1 MHYFLQT
8 NLQSLM
14 FNHAFVYLNEAL
26 IMLSN
31 LLFVIVRLSLTLSTV
46 KMPVTSQSSLRD
58 GSKILQKV
66 LYPELQYT
74 FTQVNALIKSVT
86 MLCQPI
92 HAYLI

>member
-1 MHYFLQT
+1 
-8 NLQSLM
+8 M

-74 FTQVNALIKSVT
+74 FTQVDALTKSVT
-86 MLCQPI
+86 MLCQLI